1 MMGGAVLNGG
11 MTTFLAVIILSDST
25 SHALITFFKVFFLT
39 VVFGLFHAMV
49 FLPVVLCLQPPN
61 LCVAKNDNEL
71 ENQEKRITRKKEFEE
86 SRKEDNITGMQL
98 SEITPNA
105 FLDTNL

>member
-39 VVFGLFHAMV
+39 VVFGLFHAMA
-49 FLPVVLCLQPPN
+49 FLPVVLCLTPQDMC
-61 LCVAKNDNEL
+61 LRHNDNEIGK
-71 ENQEKRITRKKEFEE
+71 QKKRITRKQSFEE
-86 SRKEDNITGMQL
+86 NRNGNNTTKQQL
-98 SEITPNA
+98 NELTPSA
-105 FLDTNL
+105 LLEKH

>member
-39 VVFGLFHAMV
+39 VVFGLYHAMT
-49 FLPVVLCLQPPN
+49 FLPVMLCLEPPN
-61 LCVAKNDNEL
+61 ICVANNDDEL
-71 ENQEKRITRKKEFEE
+71 VNQDKRITRQKEFEE
-86 SRKEDNITGMQL
+86 SRKEDFTKGLQL
-98 SEITPNA
+98 NELTPNES
-105 FLDTNL
+105 FDPTL

>member
-49 FLPVVLCLQPPN
+49 FLPVVLCLRPPN

-71 ENQEKRITRKKEFEE
+71 INEQKSTGRKKEFEE
-86 SRKEDNITGMQL
+86 SRKECNIEGMRL
-98 SEITPNA
+98 SGLTPSV
-105 FLDTNL
+105 FLDTDL

>member
-1 MMGGAVLNGG
+1 MGGAVLNGG

-61 LCVAKNDNEL
+61 FCVDNNKNEL
-71 ENQEKRITRKKEFEE
+71 VKQEKHISRKNEFEG
-86 SRKEDNITGMQL
+86 SRKEDTTKGLQL
-98 SEITPNA
+98 SELTSNT
-105 FLDTNL
+105 FLGTNL